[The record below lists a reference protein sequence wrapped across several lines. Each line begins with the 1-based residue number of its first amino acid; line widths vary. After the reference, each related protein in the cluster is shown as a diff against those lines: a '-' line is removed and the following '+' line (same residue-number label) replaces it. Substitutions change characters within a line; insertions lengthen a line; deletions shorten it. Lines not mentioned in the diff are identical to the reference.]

1 MSSIA
6 PLQDLVFRGEGGGTI
21 VFMVMDGLGGLP
33 DPKTGLTELESAS
46 TPNLDGL
53 AGRSSLGSLMP
64 VGPGITPGSGP
75 GHLALFGYDP
85 VSSMVGRGVL
95 SALGVGFDLQA
106 GDVAARINLAT
117 VDSDRV
123 VLDRRAGR
131 ISDSEGRRVVE
142 KVSEA
147 IKNVNDVDIT
157 LLHEKEHRAV
167 LIIRGEGLGVDVTE
181 TDPQIVGLKIIEPE
195 ASSEHSVRTANVVKG
210 FLNQV
215 EDILADE
222 SVANAF
228 LVRGFGIHSRYPSFE
243 EQYGL
248 NALAVAKY
256 PMYRGVAKLVG
267 MEIAETPTSN
277 EQTVEKLETSFGNHD
292 FYFLHFKDTDTR
304 GHDED
309 FSGKMAAIEEIDSM
323 IPRIMN
329 LNPDVLV
336 ITGDHATPTL
346 LGEHSW
352 HHVPTMIHSKWTRPS
367 SDTFGETSCRT
378 GELGVLHGIDL
389 MPLVLAHSLR
399 LNKYGA

>member
-1 MSSIA
+1 MSSSS
-6 PLQDLVFRGEGGGTI
+6 PLQGLVSHTKEGGTI
-21 VFMVMDGLGGLP
+21 VFVVMDGLGGLP
-33 DPKTGLTELESAS
+33 DPKTGLTELESAN

-53 AGRSSLGSLMP
+53 SQKSSLGSLLP
-64 VGPGITPGSGP
+64 VGSGITPGSGP

-85 VSSMVGRGVL
+85 LTSNVGRGVL
-95 SALGVGFDLQA
+95 SALGVGFELQA

-117 VDSDRV
+117 VDEKGV

-131 ISDSEGRRVVE
+131 ISDDEGRRVVS

-147 IKNVNDVDIT
+147 IDNVDGVDIT
-157 LLHEKEHRAV
+157 LVHEKEHRAV
-167 LIIRGEGLGVDVTE
+167 LIMRGENLGVDVAE
-181 TDPQIVGLKIIEPE
+181 TDPQLVGMKTIEPE
-195 ASSEHSVRTANVVKG
+195 ASCEGSERTAKVVKN
-210 FLNQV
+210 LLERVDN
-215 EDILADE
+215 ILADE

-228 LVRGFGIHSRYPSFE
+228 LIRGFGIHTGYPTFDE
-243 EQYGL
+243 RYGL
-248 NALAVAKY
+248 SALAIAKY

-267 MEIAETPTSN
+267 MEIASTPSSN
-277 EQTVEKLETSFGNHD
+277 EDTVKTLESSFGSHD

-309 FSGKMAAIEEIDSM
+309 FEGKMAAIEEIDAM
-323 IPRIMN
+323 LPRIMD

-367 SDTFGETSCRT
+367 ADTFGETTCRT
-378 GELGVLHGIDL
+378 GDLGVIKGIEL
-389 MPLVLAHSLR
+389 MPLVLAHALR
-399 LNKYGA
+399 LSKYGA

>member
-6 PLQDLVFRGEGGGTI
+6 PLQDLVVRGNGGGTI
-21 VFMVMDGLGGLP
+21 VFVVMDGLGGLP
-33 DPKTGLTELESAS
+33 NPKTGLTELESAS
-46 TPNLDGL
+46 TPNLDDL
-53 AGRSSLGSLMP
+53 ACRSSLGSLMP

-117 VDSDRV
+117 VDSDQV

-142 KVSEA
+142 KVSET

-157 LLHEKEHRAV
+157 LIHEKEHRAV
-167 LIIRGEGLGVDVTE
+167 LIMRGEGLGVDVTE
-181 TDPQIVGLKIIEPE
+181 TDPQLVGLKIIEPE
-195 ASSEHSVRTANVVKG
+195 ASSENSVRTANVVKG
-210 FLNQV
+210 FLDQV

-243 EQYGL
+243 KQYGL

-277 EQTVEKLETSFGNHD
+277 EQTVETLETSFGNHD

-309 FSGKMAAIEEIDSM
+309 FAGKMTAIEEIDSM
-323 IPRIMN
+323 IPRIIN

-378 GELGVLHGIDL
+378 GDLGVLHGIDL